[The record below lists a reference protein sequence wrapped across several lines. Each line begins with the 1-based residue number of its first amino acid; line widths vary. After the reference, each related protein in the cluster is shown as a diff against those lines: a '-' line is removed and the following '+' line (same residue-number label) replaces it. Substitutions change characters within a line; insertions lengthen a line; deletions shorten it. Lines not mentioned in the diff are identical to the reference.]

1 MAEVT
6 DRAAQMGDT
15 ANINYA
21 GSVDGVAF
29 EGGTAENTPL
39 ELGSGM
45 FIPGFEEQIV
55 GMNIGDERDIN
66 VTFPED
72 YRATE
77 LAGKAAGVPRQA

>member
-1 MAEVT
+1 
-6 DRAAQMGDT
+6 
-15 ANINYA
+15 
-21 GSVDGVAF
+21 
-29 EGGTAENTPL
+29 
-39 ELGSGM
+39 M

-77 LAGKAAGVPRQA
+77 LAGKAAVFHVA